1 MLQPFSSFVYR
12 NSTCHILSFSKPV
25 FLQMPGRKLQVKI
38 LIHAL
43 HTPESSASLL
53 AHLLP
58 QGRIISP
65 CAVLEV
71 TFFLVIE
78 HIQRWSLPG
87 SIFNTRKLLLLCR
100 LTLFGCNLI
109 SLTVVLPPMKWT
121 AEHFP
126 FSSSLDMLEDP
137 RYTISLTSKA
147 QAEAHCHGAI
157 LSLGVNQ

>member
-1 MLQPFSSFVYR
+1 MLQLFSSFVYR

-25 FLQMPGRKLQVKI
+25 FLQMPGKKLHVKI

-43 HTPESSASLL
+43 HTPESSAILL

-71 TFFLVIE
+71 IFYLVIE
-78 HIQRWSLPG
+78 HIQWWSLPG
-87 SIFNTRKLLLLCR
+87 SIFNTRKLLLLCS

-109 SLTVVLPPMKWT
+109 SLPVVLPPVKWT

-126 FSSSLDMLEDP
+126 FGSSPDMFEGP

-147 QAEAHCHGAI
+147 QPETHCHGAI
-157 LSLGVNQ
+157 LSPCVNQ